1 MSETSTRLK
10 PQQFH
15 KAISQLLAEKLK
27 PFEPQPGEPKKDLN
41 LVACVEIYTEIFNTM
56 VEVVTE
62 ANLGSGDEETGA
74 RITNEGMNYLAQSY
88 YDGILINGHQEL
100 DPDIFTQRAKVE
112 NISTE
117 ELTLLAVML
126 SGTDFALDVLEELKK
141 RT

>member
-1 MSETSTRLK
+1 MSETARLK

-27 PFEPQPGEPKKDLN
+27 PFEPQPGETPKDLN
-41 LVACVEIYTEIFNTM
+41 LVTCVEIYTEIFNTM
-56 VEVVTE
+56 VEVITE
-62 ANLGSGDEETGA
+62 ANLGSGDAATGQG
-74 RITNEGMNYLAQSY
+74 ITNEGMNYLAQSY
-88 YDGILINGHQEL
+88 YDGILINGIQEL
-100 DPDIFTQRAKVE
+100 DPEIFTQRAKLE
-112 NISTE
+112 NVSTE